1 MALSGLQIQ
10 KLLPGTNCKEC
21 GSSTCMAFAM
31 KLAAKKA
38 NLSECPYASDEAIQ
52 VLGAASEP
60 PVKGVK
66 IGTEVISSLGEE
78 TVLYRHEKTFVNK
91 PVIAINMDEGSD
103 LSLAEK
109 IKNYRPVRVGEELF
123 IGAVAVTQKREKSNL
138 RFGEGNRE
146 QSFADYCAAV
156 YKSTKLPLIIRAKD
170 LLSLDKASLA
180 VAGSKSVLSIQL
192 VMNSEQLALNSE
204 QLTMS
209 SEQLAMN
216 MAEIARR
223 DGQVLAVTA
232 LDVDGIFEI
241 TTKLKESGV
250 NDLLI
255 EFNTFS
261 LCESFQT
268 NSIARKAALKKNLKA
283 LGYATLKFIN
293 TGNEMENAIAAVTE
307 IDKYGGIV
315 VLPDFDP
322 ALLIT
327 LFTLRQN
334 IYTDPQKP
342 IQVEPK
348 LYAIG
353 EPDRNSPIFVTTNFS
368 LTYFMVSGEIENS
381 GISAWLIIPE
391 CEGFSVLTAWAAG
404 KFSGASIAKFIKE
417 IELEKHVDTREIVI
431 PGYVAQ
437 ISGELEE
444 NLNGF
449 KVLVG
454 PGEAS
459 DLESFIKNVLIKK

>member
-1 MALSGLQIQ
+1 MAMSGLQIQ

-38 NLSECPYASDEAIQ
+38 MLSECPYASDEAKQ

-66 IGTEVISSLGEE
+66 IGNEVISPLGEE
-78 TVLYRHEKTFVNK
+78 IVMYRHEKTFVNK
-91 PVIAINMDEGSD
+91 PVIAVNLDEGAD
-103 LSLAEK
+103 IALAEK
-109 IKNYRPVRVGEELF
+109 IKNYKPVRVGEQFF
-123 IGAVAVTQKREKSNL
+123 IGAIAVTQQ
-138 RFGEGNRE
+138 GG
-146 QSFADYCAAV
+146 SFADYCKKV
-156 YKSTKLPLIIRAKD
+156 YDKTKLPLLLRAKD
-170 LLSLDKASLA
+170 IASLDKASAA
-180 VAGSKSVLSIQL
+180 VANSKSVLCGIT
-192 VMNSEQLALNSE
+192 AD
-204 QLTMS
+204 T
-209 SEQLAMN
+209 
-216 MAEIARR
+216 AEEAVKIAKR
-223 DGQVLAVTA
+223 DNQVIAVTA
-232 LDVDGIFEI
+232 AEVDGIFEL
-241 TTKLKESGV
+241 TTKIKESGF
-250 NDLLI
+250 NDLII
-255 EFNTFS
+255 EFQTHS
-261 LCESFQT
+261 LAESFQT
-268 NSIARKAALKKNLKA
+268 NSIARKAALKKSVKA

-293 TGNEMENAIAAVTE
+293 TGNPADDIVAAVTE
-307 IDKYGGIV
+307 IDKFGGIV
-315 VLPDFDP
+315 ALPSFDP
-322 ALLIT
+322 AQLMP

-353 EPDRNSPIFVTTNFS
+353 EPDKKSPIFVTTNFS
-368 LTYFMVSGEIENS
+368 LTYFLVSGEIENS
-381 GISAWLIIPE
+381 GISAWLVIPE

-417 IELEKHVDTREIVI
+417 IDIEKQTETKQIVI

-444 NLNGF
+444 NMPGY

-454 PGEAS
+454 PGEAG
-459 DLESFIKNVLIKK
+459 DLEGFIKNVLIKK